1 MTTFLM
7 FGKYTAEAVK
17 GVSADRTG
25 KAVDLM
31 KKFGGKVLSMYALLG
46 EKDLVLIVD
55 FPDVEQAMKASAAL
69 SRMTGIAFAT
79 CPAVAV
85 EQFDKMMS
93 EI

>member
-1 MTTFLM
+1 MATFMM

-17 GVSADRTG
+17 GISAERTS

-31 KKFGGKVLSMYALLG
+31 KTFDGKVLSMYALLG

-55 FPDVEQAMKASAAL
+55 FPGVEQAMKASAAL
-69 SRMTGIAFAT
+69 GRMTGVAFAT

-85 EQFDKMMS
+85 EQFDKLMS
-93 EI
+93 EL